1 MGFRSEVREFI
12 AGQKAKDNII
22 KILSDEIASLRKQNH
37 DLMDRL
43 MATNF
48 QELKVYSEKE
58 DLPNPYIVYQP
69 EPDPEDDYQNAGEI
83 A

>member
-1 MGFRSEVREFI
+1 MGFRSEVRGFI
-12 AGQKAKDNII
+12 SEQKSKDNII

-48 QELKVYSEKE
+48 QELKVYESAEVINPFLDEESLSE
-58 DLPNPYIVYQP
+58 Y
-69 EPDPEDDYQNAGEI
+69 DYQNAGEI
-83 A
+83 V

>member
-1 MGFRSEVREFI
+1 MSFRSEVREFI
-12 AGQKAKDNII
+12 VGQKAKDNII

-48 QELKVYSEKE
+48 QELKVYSNDEGSIIDAVVCE
-58 DLPNPYIVYQP
+58 ESTSEY
-69 EPDPEDDYQNAGEI
+69 DYQNAGEI
-83 A
+83 V